1 MKRVLHLFLVLL
13 LLFVGGGCMSAV
25 TRIGKISFGDSGVH
39 FLSVPFTFTDNLNN
53 SWTID
58 AQNKKNLYCKGFKE
72 SVGGGV
78 QIGSNEKSA
87 SKITFTMTLPDA
99 ITFKSVVAIFSGYQK
114 TTGDITITVG
124 GVLLA

>member
-1 MKRVLHLFLVLL
+1 
-13 LLFVGGGCMSAV
+13 MSAE
-25 TRIGKISFGDSGVH
+25 TQIGKISFGDSGVH

-72 SVGGGV
+72 SDGGGV
-78 QIGSNEKSA
+78 QIGSIRKSA

-99 ITFKSVVAIFSGYQK
+99 ITFKNLSCVSLSYSPSNNVSE
-114 TTGDITITVG
+114 
-124 GVLLA
+124 